1 MKCFCFILRHLWYRF
16 LIYAPASLTWSCSI
30 VGEIEIYSS
39 GFQGLRGLIKLR
51 QGLQQMEIFCCKRPA
66 NRGIPCGAHW
76 LRVAP
81 PVFIGFYEFSFFN
94 KFCLLGVQVVAR
106 SGSCLLSNKSPH
118 SSSGQRGR
126 GSSSLLSCKTSKGT
140 SRGRESQKI
149 SGKNWY
155 QWSFAAPQSS
165 NVFLAFSGFLRFLEL
180 SLIRPKDIMFGERFI
195 SVFIEKSK
203 ADQLKEGQSVVI
215 AESRSSTCPVA
226 LLILYL
232 MSAQL
237 LFDSDQYL
245 FRPISASRNCKRL
258 VSVNK
263 AISYS
268 TYRESFK
275 TSFQGIVAGISKF
288 STHSATSAANSVISE
303 RNLQRHGRWAS
314 ISAKNTYIK
323 ALFSW

>member
-30 VGEIEIYSS
+30 VGEIEIHSS

-140 SRGRESQKI
+140 SRGRASQKI
-149 SGKNWY
+149 SGKTDTNDLL
-155 QWSFAAPQSS
+155 QPRNLVMS
-165 NVFLAFSGFLRFLEL
+165 FLAFSGFLRFWSCRL
-180 SLIRPKDIMFGERFI
+180 
-195 SVFIEKSK
+195 
-203 ADQLKEGQSVVI
+203 
-215 AESRSSTCPVA
+215 
-226 LLILYL
+226 
-232 MSAQL
+232 SAQ
-237 LFDSDQYL
+237 
-245 FRPISASRNCKRL
+245 
-258 VSVNK
+258 
-263 AISYS
+263 
-268 TYRESFK
+268 K
-275 TSFQGIVAGISKF
+275 TLCL
-288 STHSATSAANSVISE
+288 AND
-303 RNLQRHGRWAS
+303 
-314 ISAKNTYIK
+314 
-323 ALFSW
+323 LFSFLLKRVRLISWRKGSQL